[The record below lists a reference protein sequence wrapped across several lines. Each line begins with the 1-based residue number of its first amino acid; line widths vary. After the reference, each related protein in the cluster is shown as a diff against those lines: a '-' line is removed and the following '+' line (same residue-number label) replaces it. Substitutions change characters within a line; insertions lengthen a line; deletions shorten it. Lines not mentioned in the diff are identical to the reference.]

1 MRIANMVNIALR
13 RDQPTDI
20 SLSST
25 NVRLCQKQ
33 TWSGGDGK
41 HHLSPGQDAR
51 LLAYR
56 LVRAR
61 RRGVPGFND
70 SIAYPRATEFL
81 RNDNGG
87 RKVKRPNMGPA
98 AWRHQNRDALNESHV
113 LFDFFFVPFF
123 FFAMML
129 LLRF

>member
-1 MRIANMVNIALR
+1 MQTSRCSADLTACCAGN
-13 RDQPTDI
+13 
-20 SLSST
+20 
-25 NVRLCQKQ
+25 RL
-33 TWSGGDGK
+33 TAWLYPSADT
-41 HHLSPGQDAR
+41 PAR
-51 LLAYR
+51 
-56 LVRAR
+56 
-61 RRGVPGFND
+61 VPGFND
-70 SIAYPRATEFL
+70 EIAYPRATEFL

-98 AWRHQNRDALNESHV
+98 AWRLQNRDALNKAHV